1 MNKCNEKGGVF
12 SDCIRIACALRQ
24 RQIHRRRFIDR
35 IGSEAKNYPA
45 LAHVTK
51 LMSIKKLLS
60 IGLLIFIPI
69 SIAAEKLEWGA
80 LAVFGLSALAIVPV
94 AIWLSTATEE
104 IAVITGPGIGALL
117 NAVFGNATE
126 LIIALVALRA
136 GLVDIVKAS
145 ITGTIVSNLLLVM
158 GLSML
163 LGGLRYKEQE
173 FQPVVARVNG
183 SSMTLAVIAVVM
195 PALVVATSGGV
206 NQSEITKLSVATA
219 IILMVVYALT
229 LVFSLKTHSYLY
241 DVGVVELEAEISEA
255 EHKPNLWLW
264 LGVLVAAT
272 VAVAFESEIFVG
284 AVEAATK
291 GLGLSPLFTGVI
303 LLPLVGGAAEYVT
316 AVSVAL
322 KNNMDLS
329 VSVAM
334 GSSLLVALLV
344 APILVLVGQAI
355 GQPMDL
361 NFNLFEVVAIVAAV
375 AVANLISLD
384 GRSNWLEGVLL
395 LATYAVLGAA
405 FYYHPIV

>member
-1 MNKCNEKGGVF
+1 
-12 SDCIRIACALRQ
+12 
-24 RQIHRRRFIDR
+24 
-35 IGSEAKNYPA
+35 
-45 LAHVTK
+45 
-51 LMSIKKLLS
+51 MSIKKLVS
-60 IGLLIFIPI
+60 IGLLVFIPI
-69 SIAAEKLEWGA
+69 SIAAERLEWGA
-80 LAVFGLSALAIVPV
+80 LVVFITAALAIAPL

-104 IAVITGPGIGALL
+104 VAVITGPSIGALL

-145 ITGTIVSNLLLVM
+145 ITGTVVSNLLLVM
-158 GLSML
+158 GLSMF

-183 SSMTLAVIAVVM
+183 STMTLAVTAIVL
-195 PALVVATSGGV
+195 PALVVSTSGGV
-206 NQSEITKLSVATA
+206 NEPEIAQLSRAAA
-219 IILMVVYALT
+219 IILMIVYALT

-241 DVGVVELEAEISEA
+241 DVGVVELEGEGAVEE
-255 EHKPNLWLW
+255 EGHKPNLWLW
-264 LGVLVAAT
+264 LGVLLVST

-284 AVEAATK
+284 AVEEATK

-344 APILVLVGQAI
+344 APILVLIGQAI

-361 NFNLFEVVAIVAAV
+361 NFNLFEVVAVVAAV
-375 AVANLISLD
+375 ALANLISLD
-384 GRSNWLEGVLL
+384 GRSNWLEGALL

-405 FYYHPIV
+405 FYFHPA

>member
-1 MNKCNEKGGVF
+1 
-12 SDCIRIACALRQ
+12 
-24 RQIHRRRFIDR
+24 
-35 IGSEAKNYPA
+35 
-45 LAHVTK
+45 
-51 LMSIKKLLS
+51 MSIKKILS
-60 IGLLIFIPI
+60 IGLLVFIPI

-80 LAVFGLSALAIVPV
+80 LWVFGLSALAIVPV

-104 IAVITGPGIGALL
+104 IAVVTGPSIGALL

-183 SSMTLAVIAVVM
+183 STMTLAVIAVVM
-195 PALVVATSGGV
+195 PALVVTTSGGV
-206 NQSEITKLSVATA
+206 NQPEITKLSIATA
-219 IILMVVYALT
+219 VILMVVYALT

-241 DVGVVELEAEISEA
+241 DVGVVELEAELSEA
-255 EHKPNLWLW
+255 DHKPNLWLW
-264 LGVLVAAT
+264 MGVLVAAT

-284 AVEAATK
+284 AVEEATK

-344 APILVLVGQAI
+344 APTLVLIGQAI